1 MVWEL
6 LSTPVLVSVAVLL
19 ALAALRMNVVFALIS
34 AAAVGGMMGGLDGE
48 AFARDLLD
56 ALTNP
61 ARRESMRAAAKG
73 LAQDRA
79 AQHLADELESLTHA

>member
-1 MVWEL
+1 
-6 LSTPVLVSVAVLL
+6 AD
-19 ALAALRMNVVFALIS
+19 ADI
-34 AAAVGGMMGGLDGE
+34 DGE

-61 ARRESMRAAAKG
+61 ARREGMRAAAKG